1 MQYEHCLDDVMRKV
15 VDAIVAE
22 DNLREEVS
30 MLKAR
35 VRDLEE
41 QNATLIANNS
51 GCSPS
56 SSTGGGDGVNA
67 SVAPTN
73 KVRGDEG
80 YCTMSS
86 GSGAVDGVQ
95 APPDHHLL
103 ENLAEED
110 MELPH
115 QDERYL
121 TSDENVVD
129 ESTSANM
136 EDWSL
141 SQEEL
146 GAALTYD
153 EHSWIW
159 NSDNYLNLTID
170 TQSETISQLL
180 QETVSAN
187 CLLFIDKFVNIL
199 IFFQISYSEDEEVT
213 CKSFTREFYKLV
225 DINSGSIR
233 TLKSPTTAVAL
244 PMPIEH
250 CETDSEDEDDE
261 SIRRRCGGSPTP
273 SEAGLALITSCS
285 STTESN
291 SSEIKVDAG
300 QVLSPLQNIS
310 IEDELST
317 DSCEQTVCTRNSVN
331 PSTSSSSHWRQS
343 TGWRRVSQKQQQ
355 PQQLLPPPPP
365 LTPPQ
370 TPNQR
375 PTKPPTISPKPT
387 LVTSTSVSM
396 IPRRSGTKIPT
407 PIATRRTTSSL
418 S

>member
-67 SVAPTN
+67 NVTPTS
-73 KVRGDEG
+73 KARGDEG

-86 GSGAVDGVQ
+86 GSGAVDGIQ
-95 APPDHHLL
+95 APPDHHL

-110 MELPH
+110 MELQH
-115 QDERYL
+115 QEERFLANDE
-121 TSDENVVD
+121 SVVD

-153 EHSWIW
+153 ERSWIW

-170 TQSETISQLL
+170 SQSETISQLL
-180 QETVSAN
+180 QETVSA
-187 CLLFIDKFVNIL
+187 K
-199 IFFQISYSEDEEVT
+199 
-213 CKSFTREFYKLV
+213 
-225 DINSGSIR
+225 
-233 TLKSPTTAVAL
+233 
-244 PMPIEH
+244 
-250 CETDSEDEDDE
+250 
-261 SIRRRCGGSPTP
+261 
-273 SEAGLALITSCS
+273 
-285 STTESN
+285 
-291 SSEIKVDAG
+291 
-300 QVLSPLQNIS
+300 
-310 IEDELST
+310 
-317 DSCEQTVCTRNSVN
+317 
-331 PSTSSSSHWRQS
+331 
-343 TGWRRVSQKQQQ
+343 
-355 PQQLLPPPPP
+355 
-365 LTPPQ
+365 
-370 TPNQR
+370 
-375 PTKPPTISPKPT
+375 
-387 LVTSTSVSM
+387 
-396 IPRRSGTKIPT
+396 
-407 PIATRRTTSSL
+407 
-418 S
+418 